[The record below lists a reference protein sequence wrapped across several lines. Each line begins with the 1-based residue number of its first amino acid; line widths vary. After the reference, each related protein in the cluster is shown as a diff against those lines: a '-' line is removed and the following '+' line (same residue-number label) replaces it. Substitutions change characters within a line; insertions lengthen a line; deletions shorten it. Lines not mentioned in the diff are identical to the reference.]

1 MCLTFDKIDSV
12 LAVLQTLL
20 AGFYNTGPFKLIFP
34 DELHQAMKG
43 DQEHLIHTVEQL
55 PASDQHLVNM
65 AVLAS
70 PMFSGLRLPSGG
82 LEYSKAFAQQLA
94 ALFKVLPV
102 ALLAA
107 EDSALAVSIARVML
121 GE

>member
-1 MCLTFDKIDSV
+1 M
-12 LAVLQTLL
+12 
-20 AGFYNTGPFKLIFP
+20 
-34 DELHQAMKG
+34 
-43 DQEHLIHTVEQL
+43 EQL